1 ESDRLACLTGIGFT
15 IAESFAAVSAA
26 RLIITGRQQHAL
38 YKAVS
43 KMKTKYPNIEVNPI
57 VNDFADEAAT
67 REFWKKLAEDGIFVD
82 VLVLSAAKMWLP
94 NTLLGLGYETF
105 KDGLSV
111 NLVAPYLWTSLFH
124 EQRAVNP
131 SRKLVLLNLAT
142 IAIHATQLSV
152 PIPLYSLTK
161 GAGTMMMQHI
171 AMTVPSSEMQII
183 TLEPGLHQ
191 PPRLGLSIT
200 TCLYAIVMES
210 SAPPLPS
217 PLTIMVPNSTSLTP
231 SPVPTSSPTPT
242 LSPAPV
248 RYHEPPDEFV
258 QDRITY
264 VKRATITKKGF
275 RLGSSHIWK
284 YGLQYIRGSDK
295 KEVYYC
301 HECTAGKN
309 KQELFVINGTSKV
322 RNHLEQ
328 KHQIDPQSGIKKH
341 SSTRKSVLDQQ
352 KSAAAT
358 NTFFWKDS
366 MEKFKELLIR
376 WIVYCH
382 IAFFQLE
389 NRYFRELLFFLN
401 PALLN
406 HLPKAAKTIR
416 SWVMDAF
423 LSKKQRL
430 REDLQRSRSRISI
443 SFDLWT
449 SPNPYAILGVI
460 AMWIDTTGKRRTT
473 VLGIRRVY
481 GEHTGENL
489 GSVVL
494 ELLKEYDI
502 GGDEI
507 GYFMLDNASSNDTAV
522 GFILKELCPWMDS
535 KQRRHRRLR
544 CLGHIVNLCCQ
555 AFLMGRNCE
564 KYLAKL
570 EKHYQRGDYVKV
582 EELWKKFGCLGRL
595 HNLVRYIR
603 LTPQRREEFAAII
616 IGGDLSEFDG
626 LELIQNNSTRWNS
639 WFHSITRALNVR
651 ERLEIFSA
659 RHVPGKGSQGIANFK
674 LDGQHWFELEKIEL
688 ALKDFYAAT
697 LLSEGKKTSLADW
710 FSTLDCLL
718 REVSETKDHYHD
730 IHTEDDNNFT
740 WKYLQSCADAAWSKC
755 AEYYSNQQLNWQNRF
770 PEDTDLPPAYYA
782 AQILDPYRKWAW
794 FRQEWV
800 LHGDEEKKRWFD
812 NAQSAVKHLWET
824 EYKGRHPVEML
835 PPPARKERAPDPAF
849 DRQREHKRI
858 RTDAPVSTTDLYE
871 QYISTDRLHDDE
883 AGYDD
888 AIAYWLSR
896 YDSQR
901 DLARFALDLFAI
913 SPMSDECERLFSSAK
928 LTIVDRRGRLKADII
943 EACECLRAWY
953 GKPQVEDDSDSED
966 SENDNEWVDSYS

>member
-1 ESDRLACLTGIGFT
+1 MGSPF
-15 IAESFAAVSAA
+15 
-26 RLIITGRQQHAL
+26 
-38 YKAVS
+38 
-43 KMKTKYPNIEVNPI
+43 P
-57 VNDFADEAAT
+57 
-67 REFWKKLAEDGIFVD
+67 
-82 VLVLSAAKMWLP
+82 
-94 NTLLGLGYETF
+94 
-105 KDGLSV
+105 
-111 NLVAPYLWTSLFH
+111 TS
-124 EQRAVNP
+124 P
-131 SRKLVLLNLAT
+131 S
-142 IAIHATQLSV
+142 
-152 PIPLYSLTK
+152 SLT
-161 GAGTMMMQHI
+161 T
-171 AMTVPSSEMQII
+171 
-183 TLEPGLHQ
+183 
-191 PPRLGLSIT
+191 R
-200 TCLYAIVMES
+200 
-210 SAPPLPS
+210 
-217 PLTIMVPNSTSLTP
+217 STSISLNT
-231 SPVPTSSPTPT
+231 PTSSPAPT
-242 LSPAPV
+242 LPFSTPSPAPV
-248 RYHEPPDEFV
+248 QYPEPPDEFV
-258 QDRITY
+258 QDHITY
-264 VKRATITKKGF
+264 LNRAKTTKAA
-275 RLGSSHIWK
+275 RPGSSHVWK
-284 YGLQYIRGSDK
+284 YGLHYIRDSDK

-301 HECTAGKN
+301 HECAVGKY
-309 KQELFVINGTSKV
+309 KQELFVINGTSGV

-328 KHQIDPQSGIKKH
+328 KHQIDPQSGIRKH
-341 SSTRKSVLDQQ
+341 SSTRKSVLEQQ

-358 NTFFWKDS
+358 NAFFWKDS
-366 MEKFKELLIR
+366 IDKFKELLIR

-389 NRYFRELLFFLN
+389 NQYFRELLFFLN
-401 PALLN
+401 PSLLN
-406 HLPKAAKTIR
+406 HLPKAARTIR
-416 SWVMDAF
+416 NWVIEAF
-423 LSKKQRL
+423 RSKKQRL

-449 SPNPYAILGVI
+449 SPNPYAILGVV
-460 AMWIDTTGKRRTT
+460 AMWIDTAGKRQTT

-494 ELLKEYDI
+494 GLLEEYDI
-502 GGDEI
+502 GGDQI

-522 GFILKELCPWMDS
+522 EFILKELCPWMDS

-564 KYLAKL
+564 KHLAKL
-570 EKHYQRGDYVKV
+570 EKHYQRGDYAKV
-582 EELWKKFGCLGRL
+582 EELWKEFGCLGRL

-659 RHVPGKGSQGIANFK
+659 RHVPGKGSHGISNFK
-674 LDGQHWFELEKIEL
+674 LDGQHWFELEKVEL

-718 REVSETKDHYHD
+718 REINETKDHYYN
-730 IHTEDDNNFT
+730 IHAEDDNNFT

-755 AEYYSNQQLNWQNRF
+755 EEYYNNQQLNWQNRF
-770 PEDTDLPPAYYA
+770 PKDTDLPPAYYA

-800 LHGDEEKKRWFD
+800 LQGDEEKKKWFD
-812 NAQSAVKHLWET
+812 NAQSAVKQLWET
-824 EYKGRHPVEML
+824 EYKGRYPVEML
-835 PPPARKERAPDPAF
+835 PPQVRKERDPDPAF

-858 RTDAPVSTTDLYE
+858 RIDAPVSTTDLYE
-871 QYISTDRLHDDE
+871 QYISTDRLHDEE
-883 AGYDD
+883 AGCDE

-928 LTIVDRRGRLKADII
+928 LTIVDRRGKLKADII

-953 GKPQVEDDSDSED
+953 GKRQVEDSSDSGD
-966 SENDNEWVDSYS
+966 SENDND

>member
-1 ESDRLACLTGIGFT
+1 
-15 IAESFAAVSAA
+15 
-26 RLIITGRQQHAL
+26 
-38 YKAVS
+38 
-43 KMKTKYPNIEVNPI
+43 
-57 VNDFADEAAT
+57 
-67 REFWKKLAEDGIFVD
+67 
-82 VLVLSAAKMWLP
+82 
-94 NTLLGLGYETF
+94 
-105 KDGLSV
+105 
-111 NLVAPYLWTSLFH
+111 
-124 EQRAVNP
+124 
-131 SRKLVLLNLAT
+131 
-142 IAIHATQLSV
+142 
-152 PIPLYSLTK
+152 
-161 GAGTMMMQHI
+161 
-171 AMTVPSSEMQII
+171 
-183 TLEPGLHQ
+183 
-191 PPRLGLSIT
+191 
-200 TCLYAIVMES
+200 
-210 SAPPLPS
+210 
-217 PLTIMVPNSTSLTP
+217 MVPNSTSLTP

-570 EKHYQRGDYVKV
+570 EKHYQRGDYVK
-582 EELWKKFGCLGRL
+582 
-595 HNLVRYIR
+595 
-603 LTPQRREEFAAII
+603 
-616 IGGDLSEFDG
+616 
-626 LELIQNNSTRWNS
+626 
-639 WFHSITRALNVR
+639 
-651 ERLEIFSA
+651 
-659 RHVPGKGSQGIANFK
+659 
-674 LDGQHWFELEKIEL
+674 HWFELEKIEL

-718 REVSETKDHYHD
+718 REISETKDHYHD

-755 AEYYSNQQLNWQNRF
+755 AEYYNNQQLNWQNRF

-800 LHGDEEKKRWFD
+800 LHGDEEKRRWFD

-883 AGYDD
+883 AGYGD

-966 SENDNEWVDSYS
+966 SENDNEWIDSYS

>member
-1 ESDRLACLTGIGFT
+1 
-15 IAESFAAVSAA
+15 
-26 RLIITGRQQHAL
+26 
-38 YKAVS
+38 
-43 KMKTKYPNIEVNPI
+43 
-57 VNDFADEAAT
+57 
-67 REFWKKLAEDGIFVD
+67 
-82 VLVLSAAKMWLP
+82 
-94 NTLLGLGYETF
+94 
-105 KDGLSV
+105 
-111 NLVAPYLWTSLFH
+111 
-124 EQRAVNP
+124 
-131 SRKLVLLNLAT
+131 
-142 IAIHATQLSV
+142 
-152 PIPLYSLTK
+152 
-161 GAGTMMMQHI
+161 
-171 AMTVPSSEMQII
+171 
-183 TLEPGLHQ
+183 
-191 PPRLGLSIT
+191 
-200 TCLYAIVMES
+200 MES

-389 NRYFRELLFFLN
+389 N
-401 PALLN
+401 
-406 HLPKAAKTIR
+406 
-416 SWVMDAF
+416 
-423 LSKKQRL
+423 
-430 REDLQRSRSRISI
+430 
-443 SFDLWT
+443 
-449 SPNPYAILGVI
+449 
-460 AMWIDTTGKRRTT
+460 
-473 VLGIRRVY
+473 
-481 GEHTGENL
+481 
-489 GSVVL
+489 
-494 ELLKEYDI
+494 
-502 GGDEI
+502 
-507 GYFMLDNASSNDTAV
+507 
-522 GFILKELCPWMDS
+522 
-535 KQRRHRRLR
+535 
-544 CLGHIVNLCCQ
+544 
-555 AFLMGRNCE
+555 
-564 KYLAKL
+564 
-570 EKHYQRGDYVKV
+570 
-582 EELWKKFGCLGRL
+582 
-595 HNLVRYIR
+595 R

>member
-1 ESDRLACLTGIGFT
+1 
-15 IAESFAAVSAA
+15 
-26 RLIITGRQQHAL
+26 
-38 YKAVS
+38 
-43 KMKTKYPNIEVNPI
+43 
-57 VNDFADEAAT
+57 
-67 REFWKKLAEDGIFVD
+67 
-82 VLVLSAAKMWLP
+82 
-94 NTLLGLGYETF
+94 
-105 KDGLSV
+105 
-111 NLVAPYLWTSLFH
+111 
-124 EQRAVNP
+124 
-131 SRKLVLLNLAT
+131 
-142 IAIHATQLSV
+142 
-152 PIPLYSLTK
+152 
-161 GAGTMMMQHI
+161 
-171 AMTVPSSEMQII
+171 
-183 TLEPGLHQ
+183 
-191 PPRLGLSIT
+191 
-200 TCLYAIVMES
+200 
-210 SAPPLPS
+210 
-217 PLTIMVPNSTSLTP
+217 MVPNSTSLTP

-248 RYHEPPDEFV
+248 RYHEPPDEFI

-309 KQELFVINGTSKV
+309 KQELFVINGTSK
-322 RNHLEQ
+322 
-328 KHQIDPQSGIKKH
+328 SGIKKH

-507 GYFMLDNASSNDTAV
+507 GYFMLDNTSSNDTAV

-564 KYLAKL
+564 KYLVKL
-570 EKHYQRGDYVKV
+570 EKHYQRGDYAKV
-582 EELWKKFGCLGRL
+582 EELWKRFGCLGRL

-639 WFHSITRALNVR
+639 WFHSITRALNVQ

-659 RHVPGKGSQGIANFK
+659 RHIPGKGSQGIANFK
-674 LDGQHWFELEKIEL
+674 LNRQHWFELEKIEL

-718 REVSETKDHYHD
+718 REISETKDHYHG
-730 IHTEDDNNFT
+730 IHSEDDNNFT

-755 AEYYSNQQLNWQNRF
+755 AEYYNNQQLNWQNRF

-782 AQILDPYRKWAW
+782 AQILDPYRKW
-794 FRQEWV
+794 R
-800 LHGDEEKKRWFD
+800 GSGK
-812 NAQSAVKHLWET
+812 T
-824 EYKGRHPVEML
+824 
-835 PPPARKERAPDPAF
+835 
-849 DRQREHKRI
+849 EHKRI

-953 GKPQVEDDSDSED
+953 GKPQVEDDSDSEE
-966 SENDNEWVDSYS
+966 SENDNEWIDSYS

>member
-1 ESDRLACLTGIGFT
+1 MTHRRSYATSLPKFVAPVALLHVAAQNGGVLVRKTITSAIFETFELSPANKAVMTTQGRLVRQFPANATEIPSLDFEDETFLSVFTKTLEKMSYQTVQETVHKARKAEQEHDEDRETVEPWIVTDLLPSMLRGVGKQVTVPGICKNTREEVMWSNSKLPWRRSPVWFLIRVGLQLTMTRLARKDKDSYKEFMVFLM
-15 IAESFAAVSAA
+15 AQVLDVAVKQGAKSDILHTMSTKLSR
-26 RLIITGRQQHAL
+26 RL
-38 YKAVS
+38 S
-43 KMKTKYPNIEVNPI
+43 
-57 VNDFADEAAT
+57 
-67 REFWKKLAEDGIFVD
+67 
-82 VLVLSAAKMWLP
+82 
-94 NTLLGLGYETF
+94 
-105 KDGLSV
+105 
-111 NLVAPYLWTSLFH
+111 
-124 EQRAVNP
+124 
-131 SRKLVLLNLAT
+131 
-142 IAIHATQLSV
+142 
-152 PIPLYSLTK
+152 
-161 GAGTMMMQHI
+161 
-171 AMTVPSSEMQII
+171 
-183 TLEPGLHQ
+183 
-191 PPRLGLSIT
+191 
-200 TCLYAIVMES
+200 
-210 SAPPLPS
+210 PPLPS

-248 RYHEPPDEFV
+248 RYHEPPDEFI

-328 KHQIDPQSGIKKH
+328 KHQIDPHSGIKKH

-570 EKHYQRGDYVKV
+570 EKHYQRGDYAKV
-582 EELWKKFGCLGRL
+582 EELWKRFGCLGRL

-697 LLSEGKKTSLADW
+697 LLSE
-710 FSTLDCLL
+710 
-718 REVSETKDHYHD
+718 
-730 IHTEDDNNFT
+730 
-740 WKYLQSCADAAWSKC
+740 
-755 AEYYSNQQLNWQNRF
+755 
-770 PEDTDLPPAYYA
+770 AYYA

-800 LHGDEEKKRWFD
+800 LHGDEEKRRWFD

-835 PPPARKERAPDPAF
+835 PPPARKERVPDPAF

-953 GKPQVEDDSDSED
+953 GKPQVEDDSDSEE
-966 SENDNEWVDSYS
+966 SAVCPTTKSSNLVGGGGAPYVAIWPMRSVLLGGNKH